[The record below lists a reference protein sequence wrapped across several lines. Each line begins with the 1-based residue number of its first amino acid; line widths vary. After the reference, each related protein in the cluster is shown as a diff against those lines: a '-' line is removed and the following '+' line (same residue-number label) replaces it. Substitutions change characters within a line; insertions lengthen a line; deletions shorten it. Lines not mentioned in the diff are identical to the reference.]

1 MRGLSKTR
9 NGFTLIELLIVV
21 AIIGILATIVTV
33 SLREASDRSRNTKIV
48 TDVVQIRKVS
58 EDMYIQ
64 EADGYTKLCVS
75 GGLNTAY
82 NDILQTLKD
91 DIEIYAGA
99 GSITCYSARYSYC
112 ASAKLTGSQA
122 KWFCIDDDGNNA
134 EGGANPCTDADS
146 KCQ

>member
-1 MRGLSKTR
+1 MLTPRKKYQ
-9 NGFTLIELLIVV
+9 GFTLIELLIVV

-58 EDMYIQ
+58 EDMYIK
-64 EADGYTKLCVS
+64 EADGYTKLCIS
-75 GGLNTAY
+75 GGLNIAY
-82 NDILQTLKD
+82 NDILKTLKED
-91 DIEIYAGA
+91 VEIYAGTN
-99 GSITCYSARYSYC
+99 SITCYSARYSYC
-112 ASAKLTGSQA
+112 VSAKLTGSQV

-134 EGGANPCTDADS
+134 EAGANPCTDADS